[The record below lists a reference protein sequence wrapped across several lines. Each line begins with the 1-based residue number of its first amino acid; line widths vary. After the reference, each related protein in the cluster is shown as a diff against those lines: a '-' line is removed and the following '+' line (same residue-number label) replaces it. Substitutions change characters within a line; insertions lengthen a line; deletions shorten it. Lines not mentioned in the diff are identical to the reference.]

1 MSSKDSVSI
10 YKFKRFIEQLE
21 KKEGRGTELVT
32 LYIPPGKRVDEVI
45 GYLRQEYATAA
56 NIK

>member
-1 MSSKDSVSI
+1 MSSRNSVSI

-32 LYIPPGKRVDEVI
+32 LYIPPGR
-45 GYLRQEYATAA
+45 GSTR
-56 NIK
+56 